1 VECRGSATAVPVERG
16 AAGVWSLASLTT
28 TGEEQEMHTIARHVR
43 RAGAVLLVAGAV
55 GLGIAAPAA
64 AAPQPRGEERCT
76 GPFDGVSVCY
86 RLDRGQ
92 TPDQTTVTAIVR
104 AGLFEWVICCYRRDG
119 GQTPD
124 QTTVTA
130 IVRAEAGRTLQG
142 ALVAIEACDPACKP
156 VGVETGRNA
165 TAVDV
170 TRPYGRGVGFYRANA
185 S

>member
-1 VECRGSATAVPVERG
+1 
-16 AAGVWSLASLTT
+16 
-28 TGEEQEMHTIARHVR
+28 MHTIARHVR

-104 AGLFEWVICCYRRDG
+104 A
-119 GQTPD
+119 
-124 QTTVTA
+124 
-130 IVRAEAGRTLQG
+130 EAGRTLQG

-185 S
+185 SWVDDRQHLHTGVTAE

>member
-1 VECRGSATAVPVERG
+1 
-16 AAGVWSLASLTT
+16 
-28 TGEEQEMHTIARHVR
+28 MHTIARHVR

-104 AGLFEWVICCYRRDG
+104 A
-119 GQTPD
+119 
-124 QTTVTA
+124 
-130 IVRAEAGRTLQG
+130 EAGRTLQG

-170 TRPYGRGVGFYRANA
+170 TRPYGRGVGVYRANA
-185 S
+185 SWVDDRQHLHTGVTAE